1 MSNHLYDTHLHL
13 DLMKSFDS
21 IINEIE
27 KNQIYAVAVTNLP
40 VLYEK
45 LKVRINSNY
54 IRPALGFH
62 PELLLDYQ
70 AMIPKMWE
78 LLNDTRYIGEIG
90 LDFKVG
96 KHFQQLQVQ
105 FFDELIHRCD
115 IIGNKI
121 LTVHSRNSA
130 EDVVSIIGKN
140 FHGIVIL
147 HWYSGN
153 KTILSKA
160 INNGYYFSVNYAM
173 VNSNSGQQIIE
184 SIPMDRLLLET
195 DSPFIN
201 STNESSYSSG
211 LELIVSLLSKLKKTD
226 YNTIH
231 STVWNNFVQLLN
243 SKE

>member
-13 DLMKSFDS
+13 DLMKSFDNV
-21 IINEIE
+21 IDDIE
-27 KNQIYAVAVTNLP
+27 KNQIYVVAVTNLP

-45 LKVRINSNY
+45 LKVKIHSKY

-70 AMIPKMWE
+70 AMIPQMWE
-78 LLNDTRYIGEIG
+78 LLNETRYIGEIG

-96 KHFQQLQVQ
+96 KHFQQLQLQ

-130 EDVVSIIGKN
+130 EEVVSIIGKN

-153 KTILSKA
+153 NSILSKA
-160 INNGYYFSVNYAM
+160 VNNGYYFSVNYAM
-173 VNSNSGQQIIE
+173 INSNSGKQIIE

-195 DSPFIN
+195 DSPLISN
-201 STNESSYSSG
+201 MNEPTYSSE
-211 LELIVSLLSKLKKTD
+211 LELIVKSLSKLKKAD
-226 YNTIH
+226 YSTILA
-231 STVWNNFVQLLN
+231 TLWNNFAQLI
-243 SKE
+243 STKK